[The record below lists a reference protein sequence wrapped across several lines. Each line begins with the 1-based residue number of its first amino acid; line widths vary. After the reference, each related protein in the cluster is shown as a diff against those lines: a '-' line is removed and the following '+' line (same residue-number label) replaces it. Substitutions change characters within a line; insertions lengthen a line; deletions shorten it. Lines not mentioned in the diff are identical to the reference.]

1 MNSTSTSVPLL
12 PHTHTHTYPHTPVA
26 PGDYTATIVALF
38 FDHDST
44 RRCVNVPIVT
54 DSIMEDPEYFCG
66 NLDTF
71 DASVLLDPDKAN
83 VTIIDAGKD
92 SI

>member
-12 PHTHTHTYPHTPVA
+12 PNTHTHTYTHTPLA
-26 PGDYTATIVALF
+26 PGDYTATTVMFF
-38 FDHDST
+38 FDRDSN
-44 RRCVNVPIVT
+44 RSCVNVPIFP
-54 DSIMEDPEYFCG
+54 DPIMEDSEYFCG

-71 DASVLLDPDKAN
+71 DASVFLNPDKTN
-83 VTIIDAGKD
+83 VTIMDGGKD